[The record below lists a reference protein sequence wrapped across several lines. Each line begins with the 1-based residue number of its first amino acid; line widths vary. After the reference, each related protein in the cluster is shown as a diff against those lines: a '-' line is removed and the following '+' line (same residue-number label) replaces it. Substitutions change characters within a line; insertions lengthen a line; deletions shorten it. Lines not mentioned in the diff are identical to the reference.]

1 MFEHES
7 QVLRVDIEFLRGIA
21 EGQSEDVSEA
31 LEERLQEIES
41 DINELLL
48 NLPIEAVDDAEER
61 EYQYPEEF
69 EDNAE
74 LEEEVVECEALIKE
88 AQELILEVRS
98 RYLAESSGSH
108 APKHRDF
115 ADIPPAWYPQ
125 PKPEKKKGL
134 NWETVGLIAVLMII
148 LIAILVERYL

>member
-7 QVLRVDIEFLRGIA
+7 QNLRDDIEFLRGLT
-21 EGQSEDVSEA
+21 EEQSEDIPEE

-48 NLPIEAVDDAEER
+48 NLPVEAVDDVEDR
-61 EYQYPEEF
+61 EYQYPDEF

-74 LEEEVVECEALIKE
+74 LEDEVVECEALIKE
-88 AQELILEVRS
+88 AQELIMEVRS
-98 RYLAESSGSH
+98 RYLPESSVSP

-115 ADIPPAWYPQ
+115 ADIPPAWR
-125 PKPEKKKGL
+125 PKSKYAKKEGI
-134 NWETVGLIAVLMII
+134 NWETIGLIVVLLLI
-148 LIAILVERYL
+148 LIAIIVD

>member
-7 QVLRVDIEFLRGIA
+7 QILRDDIEFLRGLT
-21 EGQSEDVSEA
+21 EEQSEDIPEEM
-31 LEERLQEIES
+31 EERLQKIES

-48 NLPIEAVDDAEER
+48 NLPVEAVDDVKDR
-61 EYQYPEEF
+61 EYQYPDEF

-74 LEEEVVECEALIKE
+74 LEDEVVECEALIKE

-98 RYLAESSGSH
+98 RYLPESSVSP

-115 ADIPPAWYPQ
+115 ADIPPAWR
-125 PKPEKKKGL
+125 PKSKYAKKEGI
-134 NWETVGLIAVLMII
+134 NWELVTVVGLLLVFLYVII
-148 LIAILVERYL
+148 FGD

>member
-7 QVLRVDIEFLRGIA
+7 HKLCDDIEFLRGLTK
-21 EGQSEDVSEA
+21 EQSEDIPEE

-48 NLPIEAVDDAEER
+48 NLPIEAVDDTEER
-61 EYQYPEEF
+61 EYQFPEEF

-74 LEEEVVECEALIKE
+74 LEDEVVECEALIKE

-98 RYLAESSGSH
+98 RYLPESSGSP

-115 ADIPPAWYPQ
+115 ADIPPAWYPK
-125 PKPEKKKGL
+125 PKPEKKKGI
-134 NWETVGLIAVLMII
+134 NWETVSLIVVLLLI
-148 LIAILVERYL
+148 LIAILVD

>member
-1 MFEHES
+1 MFEYES
-7 QVLRVDIEFLRGIA
+7 QKLRDDIEFLRGL
-21 EGQSEDVSEA
+21 SEEQLEDAPEE

-48 NLPIEAVDDAEER
+48 NLPVEAVDDTEER

-74 LEEEVVECEALIKE
+74 LEDEVVECEALIKE
-88 AQELILEVRS
+88 AQALILELRS
-98 RYLAESSGSH
+98 RYLPESSGSP

-115 ADIPPAWYPQ
+115 ADIPPAWR
-125 PKPEKKKGL
+125 PKSKYAKKEGI
-134 NWETVGLIAVLMII
+134 NWELVTVVGLLLVFLYVII
-148 LIAILVERYL
+148 FGD

>member
-1 MFEHES
+1 MLEHKS
-7 QVLRVDIEFLRGIA
+7 QILLDDIEFLRGL
-21 EGQSEDVSEA
+21 SEEPSGNMPDE
-31 LEERLQEIES
+31 LEERLQVIES

-48 NLPIEAVDDAEER
+48 NLPIEAVDDVEER

-74 LEEEVVECEALIKE
+74 LEDEVVECEALIKE

-98 RYLAESSGSH
+98 RYLPESSGSP

-115 ADIPPAWYPQ
+115 ADIPPAWR
-125 PKPEKKKGL
+125 PKSKYAKKEGI
-134 NWETVGLIAVLMII
+134 NWELVTVVGLLLVFLYVII
-148 LIAILVERYL
+148 FGD

>member
-1 MFEHES
+1 MFELEYHK
-7 QVLRVDIEFLRGIA
+7 LRDDIEFLRGLTK
-21 EGQSEDVSEA
+21 EQSEDIPEE

-48 NLPIEAVDDAEER
+48 NLPVEAVDDVEER

-74 LEEEVVECEALIKE
+74 LEDEVVECEALIKE
-88 AQELILEVRS
+88 AQELILDVRS
-98 RYLAESSGSH
+98 RYLPESSVSP

-115 ADIPPAWYPQ
+115 ADIPPAWR
-125 PKPEKKKGL
+125 PKSKYAKKEGI
-134 NWETVGLIAVLMII
+134 NWETIGLIVVLLLI
-148 LIAILVERYL
+148 LIAIIVD

>member
-7 QVLRVDIEFLRGIA
+7 RTLRDDIEFLRGLTK
-21 EGQSEDVSEA
+21 EQSEDIPEE

-48 NLPIEAVDDAEER
+48 NLPVEAVDDVEER

-74 LEEEVVECEALIKE
+74 LEDEVVECEALIKE
-88 AQELILEVRS
+88 AQELILKVRS
-98 RYLAESSGSH
+98 RYLPESSGSP

-115 ADIPPAWYPQ
+115 ADIPPAWR
-125 PKPEKKKGL
+125 PKSKYAKKEGI
-134 NWETVGLIAVLMII
+134 NWELVTVVGILLLFLIMII
-148 LIAILVERYL
+148 IGD

>member
-7 QVLRVDIEFLRGIA
+7 QNLRDDIEFLRGLT
-21 EGQSEDVSEA
+21 EEQSEDIPEE

-48 NLPIEAVDDAEER
+48 NLPVEAVDDVEDR
-61 EYQYPEEF
+61 EYQYPDEF

-74 LEEEVVECEALIKE
+74 LEDEVVECEALIKE

-98 RYLAESSGSH
+98 RYLPESSVSP

-115 ADIPPAWYPQ
+115 ADIPPAWR
-125 PKPEKKKGL
+125 PKSKYAKKEGI
-134 NWETVGLIAVLMII
+134 NWETIGLIVVLLLI
-148 LIAILVERYL
+148 LIAIIVD

>member
-7 QVLRVDIEFLRGIA
+7 QILRDDIEFLRGLT
-21 EGQSEDVSEA
+21 EEQSEDIPEE

-48 NLPIEAVDDAEER
+48 NLPVEAVDDVEDR
-61 EYQYPEEF
+61 EYQYPDEF

-74 LEEEVVECEALIKE
+74 LEDEVVECEALIKE

-98 RYLAESSGSH
+98 RYLPESSVSP

-115 ADIPPAWYPQ
+115 ADIPPAWR
-125 PKPEKKKGL
+125 PKSKYAKKEGI
-134 NWETVGLIAVLMII
+134 NWETIGLIVVLLLI
-148 LIAILVERYL
+148 LIAIIVD